1 MLKELKFV
9 MGAVGKKDLLPAMT
23 HFQIQ
28 GGHVRSY
35 NGTLAISSPLP
46 FDIDCCPKAD
56 QLVKAIGQC
65 EDVITLSMTPAKKLR
80 VQSGKFRAF
89 VENTE
94 DTGFHPMPEG
104 EPLAFD
110 GESLLAALK
119 VLYAFIGNDASRPW
133 TNGVLLNGQ
142 SAYATNNSCFVE
154 YWLGT
159 PFPRQINVPR
169 ACIKEMLRVDEA
181 PTHAQLAGNSITFHY
196 ADGRWIRSQLLGVE
210 WPFEMIEKIL
220 NRHNEPVRLPD
231 RLFDAINKLERL
243 SDGSKRIYINYGLL
257 TTHME
262 EEQGGSVEVDGLEF
276 QGCYNIAMFAL
287 LEGVV
292 THADFTLYPEPAL
305 FFGQRLRGAIVG
317 MRSHFEGQAFSA
329 SGKSV
334 EQRMAEGERVT

>member
-9 MGAVGKKDLLPAMT
+9 QGAVGKKDLLPAMT

-28 GGHVRSY
+28 NGHVRSY

-46 FDIDCCPKAD
+46 FDLDCCPKAD

-65 EDVITLSMTPAKKLR
+65 EETIVLSMTPGGKLR

-89 VENTE
+89 VENTQ
-94 DTGFHPMPEG
+94 DTGFHPVPEG

-110 GESLLAALK
+110 GTTLLAALK
-119 VLYAFIGNDASRPW
+119 VLYPFIGNDASRPW

-142 SAYATNNSCFVE
+142 SAYATNNTCIVE

-159 PFPRQINVPR
+159 PFPRQINIPR
-169 ACIKEMLRVDEA
+169 AAIKEMLRVDEA

-196 ADGRWIRSQLLGVE
+196 DDGRWIRSQLLGVE
-210 WPFEMIEKIL
+210 WPFEQIAKIL
-220 NRHNEPVRLPD
+220 NRDNAPVRLPD
-231 RLFDAINKLERL
+231 DLFSAITKLQRL
-243 SDGSKRIYINYGLL
+243 SDGSNRIYIDYGLL
-257 TTHME
+257 TTHTE
-262 EEQGGSVEVDGLEF
+262 EEMGGSVEVDGLEF
-276 QGCYNIAMFAL
+276 QGCYNIAMFSL

-305 FFGQRLRGAIVG
+305 FFGQQLRGAIIG

-329 SGKSV
+329 TGKSV
-334 EQRMAEGERVT
+334 EQRMAEGEKVT

>member
-9 MGAVGKKDLLPAMT
+9 QGAVAKKDLLPAMT

-65 EDVITLSMTPAKKLR
+65 EETIVLSMTPGGKLR

-94 DTGFHPMPEG
+94 DTGFHPQPEG

-110 GESLLAALK
+110 GAALFEA
-119 VLYAFIGNDASRPW
+119 VTTLYPFIGNDASRPW
-133 TNGVLLNGQ
+133 TNGILLNGQ
-142 SAYATNNSCFVE
+142 SAFVTNNTCVVE
-154 YWLGT
+154 YWLGN
-159 PFPRQINVPR
+159 PFPRQINIPR
-169 ACIKEMLRVDEA
+169 AAIKEMLRVNEP
-181 PTHAQLAGNSITFHY
+181 PTHGQLAGNSITFHY
-196 ADGRWIRSQLLGVE
+196 KDGRWIRTQLLGVD
-210 WPFEMIEKIL
+210 WPFETISKIL
-220 NRHNEPVRLPD
+220 QAHNKPVPVPPE
-231 RLFDAINKLERL
+231 LFTAIKKLGKL
-243 SDGSKRIYINYGLL
+243 SDGSNRIYINHGLL

-262 EEQGGSVEVDGLEF
+262 EEMGGSVEVEGLEF
-276 QGCYNIAMFAL
+276 QGCYNIAMLAL

-292 THADFTLYPEPAL
+292 THADFTLYPDPAL
-305 FFGQRLRGAIVG
+305 FFGGRLRGAIVG
-317 MRSHFEGQAFSA
+317 MRSQFTEGA
-329 SGKSV
+329 
-334 EQRMAEGERVT
+334 

>member
-9 MGAVGKKDLLPAMT
+9 QGAVGKKDLLPAMT

-46 FDIDCCPKAD
+46 FDINCCPKAD

-65 EDVITLSMTPAKKLR
+65 EEVITLSMTPGGKLR

-94 DTGFHPMPEG
+94 DTGFHPVPEG
-104 EPLAFD
+104 APLAFD
-110 GESLLAALK
+110 GDMLLKALK
-119 VLYAFIGNDASRPW
+119 ILYPFIGNDASRPW

-142 SAYATNNSCFVE
+142 SAFATNNTCVVE
-154 YWLGT
+154 YWLGS
-159 PFPRQINVPR
+159 PFPHQINVPK
-169 ACIKEMLRVDEA
+169 ACIKEMLRVDEP
-181 PTHAQLAGNSITFHY
+181 PTHGQLAGNSITFHY
-196 ADGRWIRSQLLGVE
+196 ADGRWIRSQLLGIE
-210 WPFEMIEKIL
+210 WPFEQITGIL
-220 NRHNEPVRLPD
+220 NRDNAPVKLPD
-231 RLFDAINKLERL
+231 DLFPAITKLNRL
-243 SDGSKRIYINYGLL
+243 SDGSNRIYINYGLL

-276 QGCYNIAMFAL
+276 QGCYNIAMFSL
-287 LEGVV
+287 LEGAV

-305 FFGQRLRGAIVG
+305 FFGDRLRGAIIG
-317 MRSHFEGQAFSA
+317 MRSQFDGQSFSA
-329 SGKSV
+329 TGKTI
-334 EQRMAEGERVT
+334 EQRMAEGQKVT